1 MSEGLDG
8 LLDFVGYPVGEM
20 VVLPLPP
27 VAGAFL
33 GLLDFVGYPVGQG
46 VGGAVRRGNT
56 WVAGIRNALAAMMEQ
71 ERARRVME
79 ALAQRVMGRLL
90 ARRLEYDADLFHQ
103 KMITAR
109 AVWTVALT
117 EL

>member
-1 MSEGLDG
+1 MSSGLDG
-8 LLDFVGYPVGEM
+8 LLDFVGYPVGEGT
-20 VVLPLPP
+20 PAPP
-27 VAGAFL
+27 PAIPVGFL
-33 GLLDFVGYPVGQG
+33 GLLDFVGYPVGVG
-46 VGGAVRRGNT
+46 VGGAVRRGNV
-56 WVAGIRNALAAMMEQ
+56 WAAGIRNVLSYMLEQ

-103 KMITAR
+103 KMVTAR